1 MNDNGFQ
8 ELKDVET
15 VQDLTFQREAGAIH
29 TITGIDT
36 YLTRSPSSI
45 KYK

>member
-15 VQDLTFQREAGAIH
+15 VQDLTFQREGGAIH
-29 TITGIDT
+29 TIDGIST
-36 YLTRSPSSI
+36 YLTRDAQELV
-45 KYK
+45 